1 MCKYFHLVPEDVV
14 HPVAALPHQP
24 HLVGLDGQVTHEA
37 GHLNIDTVTM
47 LTWHDMTWH
56 DINKLTFVSG
66 LIIPIVPDCRGLG

>member
-47 LTWHDMTWH
+47 LTLHDMT
-56 DINKLTFVSG
+56 
-66 LIIPIVPDCRGLG
+66 